1 MRVSCGNART
11 RPSAATRSS
20 CAPVRP
26 EKKRAWPRT
35 RAASTGFSLFSTN
48 LSELRELVFLPEP
61 GVLGSGVAAGA
72 NVVAVIAQSLLD
84 DRHQVGVD
92 LRVPRRVLLVQV
104 EQVRSDDVHA
114 VRPVAGAQRNHWDRQ
129 RRGQVLADL
138 RGGHLA
144 HDREAA
150 GVDHRPGVVDQLLGA
165 LGGLALREKPAQ
177 LRHAHRRDA
186 DMALHRDAGLDDRL
200 DILRVVPVA
209 LAFHH
214 LGAALRDV
222 LGGVLDRLHR
232 REVEAHVGHVDHAQA
247 VLRAALDRLGHEHHL
262 LERHRGRVL
271 VAEQHHAAGVG
282 DAQDVDADAVRDDR
296 SLVVVDRE
304 LHDRL
309 ALFHLLHQRRDR
321 DFLARR
327 LLRDGLGLGH
337 VSPPLGNAWI
347 ARLPSECKCFTKKL
361 CQRETSLRVR
371 LRPHCRRHLRRVA
384 AGAHAAPVKA
394 LRSIA
399 RSSIGM
405 HSAAAMTDSAIAAS
419 HTGRY
424 EPVRSNT
431 APPAQ
436 APMNAPSWWPRNAIE
451 NSVERYF
458 TPKIWPTREL
468 VSGTVASQVT
478 PSTAAKRYAPAAETG
493 VEMNSAITSARTA

>member
-1 MRVSCGNART
+1 MRIGVIPIWPCTGMPALMIASIFLAWCRL
-11 RPSAATRSS
+11 PSHFITS
-20 CAPVRP
+20 APP
-26 EKKRAWPRT
+26 
-35 RAASTGFSLFSTN
+35 
-48 LSELRELVFLPEP
+48 
-61 GVLGSGVAAGA
+61 
-72 NVVAVIAQSLLD
+72 
-84 DRHQVGVD
+84 
-92 LRVPRRVLLVQV
+92 
-104 EQVRSDDVHA
+104 
-114 VRPVAGAQRNHWDRQ
+114 
-129 RRGQVLADL
+129 
-138 RGGHLA
+138 
-144 HDREAA
+144 
-150 GVDHRPGVVDQLLGA
+150 
-165 LGGLALREKPAQ
+165 
-177 LRHAHRRDA
+177 
-186 DMALHRDAGLDDRL
+186 
-200 DILRVVPVA
+200 
-209 LAFHH
+209 
-214 LGAALRDV
+214 
-222 LGGVLDRLHR
+222 
-232 REVEAHVGHVDHAQA
+232 
-247 VLRAALDRLGHEHHL
+247 
-262 LERHRGRVL
+262 
-271 VAEQHHAAGVG
+271 
-282 DAQDVDADAVRDDR
+282 
-296 SLVVVDRE
+296 RE

-405 HSAAAMTDSAIAAS
+405 HNAAAMTDSAIAAS
-419 HTGRY
+419 PTGRY
-424 EPVRSNT
+424 EPVRSNA

-436 APMNAPSWWPRNAIE
+436 APMDPPSWWPRNAIE